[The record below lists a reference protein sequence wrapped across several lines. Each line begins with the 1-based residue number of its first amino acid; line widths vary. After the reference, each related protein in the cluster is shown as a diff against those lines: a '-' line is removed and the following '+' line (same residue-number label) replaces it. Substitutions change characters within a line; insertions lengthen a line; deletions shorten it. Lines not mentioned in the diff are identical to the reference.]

1 MGNDTVQWYATSNVL
16 RVLVALVKF
25 PDACV
30 RKMRDSVGKAVKRL
44 IEFLPLGILPGI
56 VRKQHVTCYDQA
68 GTVRPVTKSLFDCRD
83 QAICEACLI
92 CFRELECQVFREM
105 KMDDIVLT
113 LHVPEGVAALLYF
126 TERSE
131 RAVQVDK
138 KPILWEGN
146 ACNEDA
152 QILATR
158 YASEEAYSY
167 S

>member
-1 MGNDTVQWYATSNVL
+1 
-16 RVLVALVKF
+16 
-25 PDACV
+25 
-30 RKMRDSVGKAVKRL
+30 
-44 IEFLPLGILPGI
+44 
-56 VRKQHVTCYDQA
+56 
-68 GTVRPVTKSLFDCRD
+68 
-83 QAICEACLI
+83 
-92 CFRELECQVFREM
+92 M

-146 ACNEDA
+146 AGNEDA